1 MHVHRALH
9 LHVRSGQD
17 WHQAPGVIPLENAMN
32 AHLRD
37 SDREALWLAHE
48 LREELRQALEQ
59 KGVGMTPGV
68 SPFVDSS
75 GRPSVIVRMDAD
87 AARTLALILGEHR
100 AAQLGQ
106 RRHDGSHGMPSQ
118 EAAIYPFR

>member
-1 MHVHRALH
+1 M
-9 LHVRSGQD
+9 
-17 WHQAPGVIPLENAMN
+17 APGVTPSEITMN

-59 KGVGMTPGV
+59 KGVTGPPGV
-68 SPFVDSS
+68 SPFVDSA

-87 AARTLALILGEHR
+87 TARTLALILGEHR
-100 AAQLGQ
+100 AAHLAQ
-106 RRHDGSHGMPSQ
+106 RRHDGSHMYPAQ
-118 EAAIYPFR
+118 EAAVYPIR

>member
-1 MHVHRALH
+1 V
-9 LHVRSGQD
+9 
-17 WHQAPGVIPLENAMN
+17 APGVTPPEIAMN

-59 KGVGMTPGV
+59 KGVAGPPGV
-68 SPFVDSS
+68 SPFVDSG

-87 AARTLALILGEHR
+87 AARTLALILAEHR
-100 AAQLGQ
+100 AAHAAQ
-106 RRHDGSHGMPSQ
+106 RRHDGSHVYPAH
-118 EAAIYPFR
+118 EAAVYPIR